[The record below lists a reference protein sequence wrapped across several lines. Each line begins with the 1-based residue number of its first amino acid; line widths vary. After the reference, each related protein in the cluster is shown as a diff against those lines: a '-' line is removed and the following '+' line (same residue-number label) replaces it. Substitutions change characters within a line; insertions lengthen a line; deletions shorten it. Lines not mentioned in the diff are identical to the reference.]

1 VSERARKE
9 SYCYYNNTFSSF
21 SIYGYAALEATNH
34 PRTTILQQQQLQR
47 NEREKKVISGSTNVT
62 LRLLGCVESKRKDQ
76 FPQLL
81 YALTRRRPEA
91 PIQNLIQ
98 TSAWILASSKQ
109 VFYGKLCRLLNMLR
123 MDSAELCYVDTGKT
137 ASKTVAA
144 KAAKQQGCKAATST
158 L

>member
-1 VSERARKE
+1 M
-9 SYCYYNNTFSSF
+9 
-21 SIYGYAALEATNH
+21 
-34 PRTTILQQQQLQR
+34 
-47 NEREKKVISGSTNVT
+47 
-62 LRLLGCVESKRKDQ
+62 ESKRKDQ